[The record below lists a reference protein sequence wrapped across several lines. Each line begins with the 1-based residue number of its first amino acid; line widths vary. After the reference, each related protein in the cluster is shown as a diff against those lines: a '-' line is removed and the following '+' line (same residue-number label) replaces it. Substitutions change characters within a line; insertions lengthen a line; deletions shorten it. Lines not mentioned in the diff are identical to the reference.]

1 MKTSHFS
8 RRLWLVSCLFAFT
21 LATLAQQ
28 KYSPKAQ
35 ERITREVRHK
45 LLMLPN
51 YGGPFDNLGFK
62 LNGYDVVLIGQVTYA
77 TLKSDAEHAV
87 KNIEGVERVENKI
100 QILPPS
106 PGDDR
111 LRHALFRAIY
121 GYPPLQ
127 RYGVGSNRP
136 IHILV
141 NSGRVILEGVVDRQ
155 ADKDMAGIRA
165 NGVPG
170 AFSVTNNLQVVSEK
184 KSH

>member
-1 MKTSHFS
+1 MKPFRFS
-8 RRLWLVSCLFAFT
+8 RRLWLISCVFA
-21 LATLAQQ
+21 LMLVAQGQQ

-51 YGGPFDNLGFK
+51 YGGPFDHLGFK
-62 LNGYDVVLIGQVTYA
+62 LTGYDVVLIGQVTHA

-111 LRHALFRAIY
+111 LRHDLFRAIY

-127 RYGVGSNRP
+127 RYGVGSNRS

-141 NSGRVILEGVVDRQ
+141 NGGRVILEGVVDRQ
-155 ADKDMAGIRA
+155 SDKDLVGMRA

-170 AFSVTNNLQVVSEK
+170 VFSVTNNLQVASEK

>member
-1 MKTSHFS
+1 MKTSGFS
-8 RRLWLVSCLFAFT
+8 RRVWLSSCLFAFT
-21 LATLAQQ
+21 LGALAQQ

-51 YGGPFDNLGFK
+51 YGGPFDNIGFK
-62 LNGYDVVLIGQVTYA
+62 LNGYDVTLIGQVTQA
-77 TLKSDAEHAV
+77 TLKGDAEHAV

-141 NSGRVILEGVVDRQ
+141 NGGRVTLEGVVDRE
-155 ADKDMAGIRA
+155 ADKNMAGIRA

-170 AFSVTNNLQVVSEK
+170 IFSVTNNLEVVSDK
-184 KSH
+184 KTH